1 MCESAIKRSLGKSC
15 DNYELYFKAIDIFR
29 ANDNLKEILEK
40 KITIEEMN
48 KQILILINLVLKLKW
63 SNETEIIEIK
73 IYNQFNKNDNPN
85 LIDEINSL

>member
-1 MCESAIKRSLGKSC
+1 
-15 DNYELYFKAIDIFR
+15 
-29 ANDNLKEILEK
+29 
-40 KITIEEMN
+40 MN